1 MRDFKELKVWRHILA
16 KDLAYVVPQIHH
28 ELDEHVN
35 EIKRMLN
42 AFIKTL
48 AAG

>member
-1 MRDFKELKVWRHILA
+1 MTASRASMSSMRKKLKL
-16 KDLAYVVPQIHH
+16 VPQTHH
-28 ELDEHVN
+28 QLDQQIN